1 MLIKFDDTSFLYE
14 NKMTVDF
21 SEQASKAGTDL
32 QRSEGNRPDFFML
45 DGDD

>member
-1 MLIKFDDTSFLYE
+1 MVTSIVMSVLYE